1 MKSYKY
7 TLTVQEEDLDEL
19 LHVNNV
25 VYLKYL
31 QEAAIAHWNT
41 LATEEIRD
49 SIRWIV
55 RKHEI
60 EYLSSAGLGDNLEI
74 TTWVNTAEGA
84 SSERAYEIRNG
95 GKLLVKART
104 LWISVDPSS
113 LKPKRISEEIKDI
126 LGVPGT

>member
-41 LATEEIRD
+41 LAKEEIRN

-60 EYLSSAGLGDNLEI
+60 EYLFSAGLGDSLEI
-74 TTWVNTAEGA
+74 STWVNTAEGV
-84 SSERAYEIRNG
+84 SSERAYEIRRE
-95 GKLLVKART
+95 GKLLVKAST
-104 LWISVDPSS
+104 LWISVDPLS